1 MCEDCLSKL
10 PNRRSFLM
18 TASAVA
24 LTTMAAKPALA
35 DAVHDKNAPNA
46 IPPEEALKRL
56 VEGNARY
63 AAGGMHCKDVSSGR
77 AALVAAQYPIAAVVS
92 CSDSRVV
99 PELAFDQGPGDLFLV
114 RVAGNFVND
123 DGLASLEYSAVMLG
137 VPLIIVLGHSNCG
150 AVSAAIKVVKD
161 NAVLPGHLLEL
172 VDAIKPA
179 VIAAQAKNPKDLLAA
194 SIEENVR
201 RNVARLGDAKP
212 ILAEKVK
219 AGKLRVAGG
228 VYDLATGK
236 IALV

>member
-10 PNRRSFLM
+10 SNRRSFLL
-18 TASAVA
+18 TATAAA
-24 LTTMAAKPALA
+24 LAALAAKPGLA
-35 DAVHDKNAPNA
+35 DAVHDKNSPNA
-46 IPPEEALKRL
+46 IPPDEALERL

-63 AAGGMHCKDVSSGR
+63 AAGGMHCKDVSIGR
-77 AALVAAQYPIAAVVS
+77 AALVTAQYPIAAVVS

-99 PELAFDQGPGDLFLV
+99 PELAFDQGLGDLFLV

-123 DGLASLEYSAVMLG
+123 DGLASLEYSVAMLG
-137 VPLIIVLGHSNCG
+137 VPLIMVLGHQNCG

-161 NAVLPGHLLEL
+161 NAALPGHLPEL

-179 VIAAQAKNPKDLLAA
+179 VIAAQAKNPTDLLAA

-201 RNVARLGDAKP
+201 RNVARLRVAKP

-219 AGKLRVAGG
+219 AGKLKLAGG
-228 VYDLATGK
+228 VYDLASGK
-236 IALV
+236 VALV